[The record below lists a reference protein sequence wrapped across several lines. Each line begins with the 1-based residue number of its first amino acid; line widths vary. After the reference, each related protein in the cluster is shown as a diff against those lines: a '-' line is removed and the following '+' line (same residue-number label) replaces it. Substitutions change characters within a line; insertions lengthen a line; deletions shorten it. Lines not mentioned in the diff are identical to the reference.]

1 MTVSEALLNC
11 ISAALDGRE
20 CALTLAPDDWTALL
34 RLAGEQKLLP
44 LVYAAVRGTPGFA
57 AAPEAVRAAA
67 RRQTMREAAA
77 QTVHTEAFLRL
88 YQALRAEGLAPVV
101 VKGIVCRALY
111 PQPELRPSS
120 DEDLYLTAAEM
131 PHFHAVLLR
140 AGFVLTEP
148 ERDYRSAHEARYV
161 HPDTGLV
168 VEGHW
173 ALFPTE
179 YAVYAA
185 LNVQLSDLMQRAQD
199 WETGGVTLRVPD
211 ACDHL
216 IFLLLH
222 AFKHFISSGVGV
234 RQLCDI
240 ALWMRRFGA
249 QIDWQRVRAA
259 LRATHS
265 EGFAAAVIDAG
276 VHWFGLERAAAHIP
290 PDWETL
296 ESAALLADALSGGV
310 YGSADSTRRH
320 SCTITIHAADRVYRG
335 GTGRASLCAALFP
348 GREVMA
354 GWYPYV
360 ARCPALLPAAWAQR
374 IWRYL
379 RTRGKHTGAQDS
391 LRIGAQRVEL
401 LRQYRVYKK
410 TAARGMCPRAAVFW
424 LCVILRPAAFPDRRA
439 LRRRCR

>member
-88 YQALRAEGLAPVV
+88 YQALRADGLAPVV

-131 PHFHAVLLR
+131 PRFHAVLLR

-185 LNVQLSDLMQRAQD
+185 LNVQLPDLMQRAQD

-259 LRATHS
+259 
-265 EGFAAAVIDAG
+265 
-276 VHWFGLERAAAHIP
+276 AHIP

-320 SCTITIHAADRVYRG
+320 SCTITIHAADRAHRG

-360 ARCPALLPAAWAQR
+360 ARCPALLPAAWVQR

-379 RTRGKHTGAQDS
+379 RTRGKHTSAQDS
-391 LRIGAQRVEL
+391 LRVGAQRVEL
-401 LRQYRVYKK
+401 LRQYRV
-410 TAARGMCPRAAVFW
+410 
-424 LCVILRPAAFPDRRA
+424 L
-439 LRRRCR
+439 

>member
-57 AAPEAVRAAA
+57 AVPEAVRAAA

-101 VKGIVCRALY
+101 VKGIVCRTLY

-131 PHFHAVLLR
+131 PRFHAVLLR

-185 LNVQLSDLMQRAQD
+185 LNVQLPDLMQRAQD

-211 ACDHL
+211 VCDHL

-320 SCTITIHAADRVYRG
+320 SCTITIHAADRAHRG

-360 ARCPALLPAAWAQR
+360 ARCPALLPAAWVQR

-379 RTRGKHTGAQDS
+379 RTRGKHTSAQDS
-391 LRIGAQRVEL
+391 LRVGAQRVEL
-401 LRQYRVYKK
+401 LRQYRV
-410 TAARGMCPRAAVFW
+410 
-424 LCVILRPAAFPDRRA
+424 L
-439 LRRRCR
+439 

>member
-57 AAPEAVRAAA
+57 AVPEAVRAAA

-101 VKGIVCRALY
+101 VKGIVCRTLY

-131 PHFHAVLLR
+131 PRFHAVLLR

-185 LNVQLSDLMQRAQD
+185 LNVQLPDLMQRAQD
-199 WETGGVTLRVPD
+199 WESGGVTLRVPD
-211 ACDHL
+211 VCDHL

-276 VHWFGLERAAAHIP
+276 AHWFGLERAAAHIP

-320 SCTITIHAADRVYRG
+320 SCTITIHAADRAHRG

-391 LRIGAQRVEL
+391 LRVGAQRVEL
-401 LRQYRVYKK
+401 LRQYRV
-410 TAARGMCPRAAVFW
+410 
-424 LCVILRPAAFPDRRA
+424 L
-439 LRRRCR
+439 

>member
-57 AAPEAVRAAA
+57 AVPEAVRAAA

-131 PHFHAVLLR
+131 PRFHAVLLR

-179 YAVYAA
+179 YAVYAV
-185 LNVQLSDLMQRAQD
+185 LNVQLPDLMQRAQD

-211 ACDHL
+211 VCDHL

-265 EGFAAAVIDAG
+265 EGFAAAIIDAG

-320 SCTITIHAADRVYRG
+320 SCTITIHAADRAHRG

-348 GREVMA
+348 GHEVMA

-391 LRIGAQRVEL
+391 LRVGAQRVEL
-401 LRQYRVYKK
+401 LRQYRV
-410 TAARGMCPRAAVFW
+410 
-424 LCVILRPAAFPDRRA
+424 L
-439 LRRRCR
+439 

>member
-20 CALTLAPDDWTALL
+20 CALTLAPDDWT
-34 RLAGEQKLLP
+34 
-44 LVYAAVRGTPGFA
+44 
-57 AAPEAVRAAA
+57 
-67 RRQTMREAAA
+67 
-77 QTVHTEAFLRL
+77 
-88 YQALRAEGLAPVV
+88 
-101 VKGIVCRALY
+101 
-111 PQPELRPSS
+111 
-120 DEDLYLTAAEM
+120 
-131 PHFHAVLLR
+131 VLLR

-185 LNVQLSDLMQRAQD
+185 LNMQLPDLMQRAQD

-211 ACDHL
+211 VCDHL

-276 VHWFGLERAAAHIP
+276 AHR
-290 PDWETL
+290 
-296 ESAALLADALSGGV
+296 SV
-310 YGSADSTRRH
+310 RR
-320 SCTITIHAADRVYRG
+320 S
-335 GTGRASLCAALFP
+335 FP
-348 GREVMA
+348 G
-354 GWYPYV
+354 
-360 ARCPALLPAAWAQR
+360 AR
-374 IWRYL
+374 
-379 RTRGKHTGAQDS
+379 
-391 LRIGAQRVEL
+391 
-401 LRQYRVYKK
+401 
-410 TAARGMCPRAAVFW
+410 
-424 LCVILRPAAFPDRRA
+424 
-439 LRRRCR
+439 

>member
-57 AAPEAVRAAA
+57 AAPEAVRTAA

-101 VKGIVCRALY
+101 VKGIVCRTLY

-131 PHFHAVLLR
+131 PRFHAVLLR

-185 LNVQLSDLMQRAQD
+185 LNVQLPDLMQRAQD
-199 WETGGVTLRVPD
+199 WESGGVTLRVPD
-211 ACDHL
+211 VCDHL

-320 SCTITIHAADRVYRG
+320 SCTITIHAADRAHRG

-391 LRIGAQRVEL
+391 LRVGAQRVEL
-401 LRQYRVYKK
+401 LRQYRV
-410 TAARGMCPRAAVFW
+410 
-424 LCVILRPAAFPDRRA
+424 L
-439 LRRRCR
+439 

>member
-57 AAPEAVRAAA
+57 AVPEAVRAAA

-131 PHFHAVLLR
+131 PRFHAVLLR

-185 LNVQLSDLMQRAQD
+185 LNVQLPDLMQRAQD
-199 WETGGVTLRVPD
+199 WESGGVTLRVPD

-320 SCTITIHAADRVYRG
+320 SCTITIHAADRAHRG

-391 LRIGAQRVEL
+391 LRVGAQRVEL
-401 LRQYRVYKK
+401 LRQYRV
-410 TAARGMCPRAAVFW
+410 
-424 LCVILRPAAFPDRRA
+424 L
-439 LRRRCR
+439 

>member
-57 AAPEAVRAAA
+57 AVPEAVRAAA

-131 PHFHAVLLR
+131 PRFHAVLLR
-140 AGFVLTEP
+140 AGCVLTEP

-185 LNVQLSDLMQRAQD
+185 LNVQLPNLMQRAQD
-199 WETGGVTLRVPD
+199 WESGGVTLRVPD
-211 ACDHL
+211 VCDHL

-320 SCTITIHAADRVYRG
+320 SCTITIYAADRAHRG

-391 LRIGAQRVEL
+391 LRVGAQRVEL
-401 LRQYRVYKK
+401 LRQYRV
-410 TAARGMCPRAAVFW
+410 
-424 LCVILRPAAFPDRRA
+424 L
-439 LRRRCR
+439 

>member
-131 PHFHAVLLR
+131 PCFHAVLLR

-185 LNVQLSDLMQRAQD
+185 LNVQLPDLMQRAQD
-199 WETGGVTLRVPD
+199 WESGGVTLRVPD
-211 ACDHL
+211 VCDHL

-310 YGSADSTRRH
+310 YGSADGTRRH
-320 SCTITIHAADRVYRG
+320 SCTITIHAADRAHRG

-391 LRIGAQRVEL
+391 LRVGAQRVEL
-401 LRQYRVYKK
+401 LRQYRV
-410 TAARGMCPRAAVFW
+410 
-424 LCVILRPAAFPDRRA
+424 L
-439 LRRRCR
+439 

>member
-57 AAPEAVRAAA
+57 AAPEAVRTAA

-88 YQALRAEGLAPVV
+88 YQALRAEGLVPVV

-131 PHFHAVLLR
+131 PRFHAVLLR

-185 LNVQLSDLMQRAQD
+185 LNVQLPDLMQRAQD

-211 ACDHL
+211 VCDHL

-320 SCTITIHAADRVYRG
+320 SCTITIHAADRVHRG

-401 LRQYRVYKK
+401 LRQYRV
-410 TAARGMCPRAAVFW
+410 
-424 LCVILRPAAFPDRRA
+424 L
-439 LRRRCR
+439 

>member
-57 AAPEAVRAAA
+57 AVPEAVRAAA

-131 PHFHAVLLR
+131 PRFHAVLLR

-185 LNVQLSDLMQRAQD
+185 LNVQLPDLMQRAQD

-320 SCTITIHAADRVYRG
+320 SCTITIHAADRAHRG

-391 LRIGAQRVEL
+391 LRVGAQRVEL
-401 LRQYRVYKK
+401 LRQYRV
-410 TAARGMCPRAAVFW
+410 
-424 LCVILRPAAFPDRRA
+424 L
-439 LRRRCR
+439 

>member
-1 MTVSEALLNC
+1 
-11 ISAALDGRE
+11 
-20 CALTLAPDDWTALL
+20 
-34 RLAGEQKLLP
+34 
-44 LVYAAVRGTPGFA
+44 
-57 AAPEAVRAAA
+57 
-67 RRQTMREAAA
+67 MREAAA

-131 PHFHAVLLR
+131 PCFHAVLLR

-185 LNVQLSDLMQRAQD
+185 LNVQLPDLMQRAQD
-199 WETGGVTLRVPD
+199 WESGGVTLRVPD
-211 ACDHL
+211 VCDHL

-320 SCTITIHAADRVYRG
+320 SCTITIHAADRAHRG

-391 LRIGAQRVEL
+391 LRVGAQRVEL
-401 LRQYRVYKK
+401 LRQYRV
-410 TAARGMCPRAAVFW
+410 
-424 LCVILRPAAFPDRRA
+424 L
-439 LRRRCR
+439 

>member
-57 AAPEAVRAAA
+57 AVPEAVRAAA

-101 VKGIVCRALY
+101 VKGIVCRTLY

-131 PHFHAVLLR
+131 PRFHAVLLR

-185 LNVQLSDLMQRAQD
+185 LNVQLPDLMQRAQD
-199 WETGGVTLRVPD
+199 WESGGVTLRVPD
-211 ACDHL
+211 VCDHL

-320 SCTITIHAADRVYRG
+320 SCTITIHAADRAHRG

-354 GWYPYV
+354 GWYPYA

-391 LRIGAQRVEL
+391 LRVGAQRVEL
-401 LRQYRVYKK
+401 LRQYRV
-410 TAARGMCPRAAVFW
+410 
-424 LCVILRPAAFPDRRA
+424 L
-439 LRRRCR
+439 

>member
-57 AAPEAVRAAA
+57 AAPEAVRTAA

-131 PHFHAVLLR
+131 PRFHAVLLR

-185 LNVQLSDLMQRAQD
+185 LNVQLPDLMQRAQD
-199 WETGGVTLRVPD
+199 WESGGVTLRVPD

-265 EGFAAAVIDAG
+265 EGFAAAAIDAG

-320 SCTITIHAADRVYRG
+320 SCTITIHAADRAHRG

-391 LRIGAQRVEL
+391 LRVGAQRVEL
-401 LRQYRVYKK
+401 LRQYRV
-410 TAARGMCPRAAVFW
+410 
-424 LCVILRPAAFPDRRA
+424 L
-439 LRRRCR
+439 

>member
-1 MTVSEALLNC
+1 
-11 ISAALDGRE
+11 
-20 CALTLAPDDWTALL
+20 
-34 RLAGEQKLLP
+34 
-44 LVYAAVRGTPGFA
+44 
-57 AAPEAVRAAA
+57 
-67 RRQTMREAAA
+67 
-77 QTVHTEAFLRL
+77 
-88 YQALRAEGLAPVV
+88 
-101 VKGIVCRALY
+101 
-111 PQPELRPSS
+111 
-120 DEDLYLTAAEM
+120 M

-185 LNVQLSDLMQRAQD
+185 LNVQLPDLMQRAQD

-276 VHWFGLERAAAHIP
+276 VHWFGLECAAAHIP

-401 LRQYRVYKK
+401 LRQYRV
-410 TAARGMCPRAAVFW
+410 
-424 LCVILRPAAFPDRRA
+424 L
-439 LRRRCR
+439 

>member
-57 AAPEAVRAAA
+57 AVPEAVRAAA

-131 PHFHAVLLR
+131 PRFHAVLLR

-185 LNVQLSDLMQRAQD
+185 LNVQLPNLMQRAQD
-199 WETGGVTLRVPD
+199 WESGGVTLRVPD
-211 ACDHL
+211 VCDHL

-320 SCTITIHAADRVYRG
+320 SCTITIYAADRAHRG

-391 LRIGAQRVEL
+391 LRVGAQRVEL
-401 LRQYRVYKK
+401 LRQYRV
-410 TAARGMCPRAAVFW
+410 
-424 LCVILRPAAFPDRRA
+424 L
-439 LRRRCR
+439 

>member
-88 YQALRAEGLAPVV
+88 YQALRADGLAPGV

-131 PHFHAVLLR
+131 PRFHAVLLR

-185 LNVQLSDLMQRAQD
+185 LNVQLPNLMQRAQD
-199 WETGGVTLRVPD
+199 WESGGVTLRVPD
-211 ACDHL
+211 VCDHL

-290 PDWETL
+290 PDWEML

-320 SCTITIHAADRVYRG
+320 SCTITIHAA
-335 GTGRASLCAALFP
+335 
-348 GREVMA
+348 
-354 GWYPYV
+354 
-360 ARCPALLPAAWAQR
+360 AAWAQR

-391 LRIGAQRVEL
+391 LRVGAQRVEL
-401 LRQYRVYKK
+401 LRQYRV
-410 TAARGMCPRAAVFW
+410 
-424 LCVILRPAAFPDRRA
+424 L
-439 LRRRCR
+439 

>member
-67 RRQTMREAAA
+67 RRKTMREAAA

-161 HPDTGLV
+161 QPDTGLI

-185 LNVQLSDLMQRAQD
+185 LNVQLPDLMQRAQD

-211 ACDHL
+211 VCDHL

-320 SCTITIHAADRVYRG
+320 SCTITIHAADRVHRG

-401 LRQYRVYKK
+401 LRQYRV
-410 TAARGMCPRAAVFW
+410 
-424 LCVILRPAAFPDRRA
+424 L
-439 LRRRCR
+439 

>member
-1 MTVSEALLNC
+1 
-11 ISAALDGRE
+11 
-20 CALTLAPDDWTALL
+20 
-34 RLAGEQKLLP
+34 
-44 LVYAAVRGTPGFA
+44 
-57 AAPEAVRAAA
+57 
-67 RRQTMREAAA
+67 
-77 QTVHTEAFLRL
+77 
-88 YQALRAEGLAPVV
+88 
-101 VKGIVCRALY
+101 
-111 PQPELRPSS
+111 
-120 DEDLYLTAAEM
+120 M

-148 ERDYRSAHEARYV
+148 ERDYRSAHVARYV

-185 LNVQLSDLMQRAQD
+185 LNVQLPDLMQRAQD

-211 ACDHL
+211 VCDHL

-320 SCTITIHAADRVYRG
+320 SCTITIHAADRAHRG

-391 LRIGAQRVEL
+391 LRVGAQRVEL
-401 LRQYRVYKK
+401 LRQYRV
-410 TAARGMCPRAAVFW
+410 
-424 LCVILRPAAFPDRRA
+424 L
-439 LRRRCR
+439 

>member
-67 RRQTMREAAA
+67 HRQTMREAAA

-185 LNVQLSDLMQRAQD
+185 LNVQLPDLMQRAQD
-199 WETGGVTLRVPD
+199 WESGGVTLRVPD

-320 SCTITIHAADRVYRG
+320 SCTITIHAADRAHRG

-391 LRIGAQRVEL
+391 LRVGAQRVEL
-401 LRQYRVYKK
+401 LRQYRV
-410 TAARGMCPRAAVFW
+410 
-424 LCVILRPAAFPDRRA
+424 L
-439 LRRRCR
+439 

>member
-44 LVYAAVRGTPGFA
+44 LVYAAVRGTPGFS

-88 YQALRAEGLAPVV
+88 YQALRAEGLVPVV

-131 PHFHAVLLR
+131 PRFHAVLLR

-185 LNVQLSDLMQRAQD
+185 LNVQLPDLMQRAQD

-320 SCTITIHAADRVYRG
+320 SCTITIHAADRAHRG

-360 ARCPALLPAAWAQR
+360 ARCPALLPAAWVQR

-379 RTRGKHTGAQDS
+379 RTRGKHTSAQDS
-391 LRIGAQRVEL
+391 LRVGAQRVEL
-401 LRQYRVYKK
+401 LRQYRV
-410 TAARGMCPRAAVFW
+410 
-424 LCVILRPAAFPDRRA
+424 L
-439 LRRRCR
+439 

>member
-131 PHFHAVLLR
+131 PRFHAVLLR

-185 LNVQLSDLMQRAQD
+185 LNVQLPDLMQRAQD
-199 WETGGVTLRVPD
+199 WESGGVTLRVPD

-259 LRATHS
+259 
-265 EGFAAAVIDAG
+265 
-276 VHWFGLERAAAHIP
+276 AHIP

-320 SCTITIHAADRVYRG
+320 SCTITIHAADRAHRG

-360 ARCPALLPAAWAQR
+360 ARCPALLPAAWVQR

-379 RTRGKHTGAQDS
+379 RTRGKHTSAQDS
-391 LRIGAQRVEL
+391 LRVGAQRVEL
-401 LRQYRVYKK
+401 LRQYRV
-410 TAARGMCPRAAVFW
+410 
-424 LCVILRPAAFPDRRA
+424 L
-439 LRRRCR
+439 

>member
-44 LVYAAVRGTPGFA
+44 LVYAAVRGTPGFS

-131 PHFHAVLLR
+131 PRFHAVLLR

-161 HPDTGLV
+161 QPDTGLI

-185 LNVQLSDLMQRAQD
+185 LNVQLPDLMQRAQD
-199 WETGGVTLRVPD
+199 WESGGVTLRVPD

-320 SCTITIHAADRVYRG
+320 SCTITIHAADRAHRG

-379 RTRGKHTGAQDS
+379 RTRGKHAGAQDS
-391 LRIGAQRVEL
+391 LRVGAQRVEL
-401 LRQYRVYKK
+401 LRQYRV
-410 TAARGMCPRAAVFW
+410 
-424 LCVILRPAAFPDRRA
+424 L
-439 LRRRCR
+439 

>member
-57 AAPEAVRAAA
+57 AVPEAVRAAA

-131 PHFHAVLLR
+131 PRFHAVLLR

-185 LNVQLSDLMQRAQD
+185 LNVQLPDLMQRAQD
-199 WETGGVTLRVPD
+199 WESGGVTLRVPD
-211 ACDHL
+211 VCDHL

-320 SCTITIHAADRVYRG
+320 SCTITIYAADRAHRG

-360 ARCPALLPAAWAQR
+360 ARCPALLPAAWVQR

-391 LRIGAQRVEL
+391 LRVGAQRVEL
-401 LRQYRVYKK
+401 LRQYRV
-410 TAARGMCPRAAVFW
+410 
-424 LCVILRPAAFPDRRA
+424 L
-439 LRRRCR
+439 

>member
-20 CALTLAPDDWTALL
+20 CALTLAPDDWTVLL

-276 VHWFGLERAAAHIP
+276 VHWFGLECAAAHIP

-296 ESAALLADALSGGV
+296 ESAALLVDALSGGV
-310 YGSADSTRRH
+310 YGGADSTRRH
-320 SCTITIHAADRVYRG
+320 SCTITIHAADRAHRG

-391 LRIGAQRVEL
+391 LRVGAQRVEL
-401 LRQYRVYKK
+401 LRQYRV
-410 TAARGMCPRAAVFW
+410 
-424 LCVILRPAAFPDRRA
+424 L
-439 LRRRCR
+439 

>member
-57 AAPEAVRAAA
+57 AVPEAVRAAA

-131 PHFHAVLLR
+131 PRFHAVLLR

-185 LNVQLSDLMQRAQD
+185 LNVQLPNLMQRAQD
-199 WETGGVTLRVPD
+199 WESGGVTLRVPD
-211 ACDHL
+211 VCDHL

-320 SCTITIHAADRVYRG
+320 SCTITIYAADRAHRG

-379 RTRGKHTGAQDS
+379 RTHGKHTGAQDS
-391 LRIGAQRVEL
+391 LRVGAQRVEL
-401 LRQYRVYKK
+401 LRQYRV
-410 TAARGMCPRAAVFW
+410 
-424 LCVILRPAAFPDRRA
+424 L
-439 LRRRCR
+439 